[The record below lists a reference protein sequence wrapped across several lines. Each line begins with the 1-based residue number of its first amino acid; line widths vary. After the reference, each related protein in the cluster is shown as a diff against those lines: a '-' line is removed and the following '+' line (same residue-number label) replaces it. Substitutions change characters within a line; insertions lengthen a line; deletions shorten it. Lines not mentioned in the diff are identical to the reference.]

1 MGKSLFEPL
10 VKLSG
15 KILEK
20 TADFL
25 TKPYFAVS
33 DKFWDLDNAKLYF
46 CGFSVILVPLVVAFW
61 SVFLGILLVEL
72 IVLLA
77 IGLLLALF
85 FVSIGVWPALVTSVG
100 ITGVTIFR
108 LPWMVYSHCLVT
120 YRTVMLRANVKLISF
135 LILPLFH
142 LLIPPAIFLGSLLV
156 HLTWFASISFV
167 GYPFKPWQKIPEV
180 LEKFWKKYVTDIE
193 RLFDNF
199 GHPSGIPQDWDGRVY
214 GLPVDPI
221 KIVTNLCLYLIALL
235 PISLGT
241 FAIFAIKAVP
251 IYLGTL
257 VEFWKTLN
265 IGAALAWYKKVL
277 GGGHPHTLT
286 SALPTQG
293 QRSGHDSWT
302 KPLKK
307 ATKGA
312 KKFIENYANIQIV
325 TVYSEKLRRHWKR
338 VHKLDPQKLAKIVNA
353 YINDFSPMKLIPE
366 KAGFAWIVL
375 WLPLTLTTILWLL
388 GLALVLTIPPITF
401 LLGFL
406 LWTVAWIP
414 VIVLPPLLY
423 LLGWVFIVFG
433 LPSLYLL
440 LWVIVLVGP
449 WVFVVLGMVSGPV
462 LALKIVFAGLS
473 KNFFN
478 PVEMWAGI
486 KFGFRQIPQTLIK
499 VDKVTGSLSLG
510 KIRLSKAEPD
520 TEFAKTERV
529 EINYWDL
536 YITQCKEEAQR
547 IQDDGWLSQED
558 IQAASATAMI
568 AIPGSTV
575 VSILEKSIRK
585 NKKDRTLIQWNEE
598 TACRESTRSLNDN
611 VANVFWPQVMQI
623 KEALA
628 TLKNPEAANR
638 WIRASLCDGED
649 EKSEQLTKALEESKM
664 EEEEEAKW
672 CLKVRAKIEN
682 LVHSILRVKAFN
694 SRMLEILDTYDS
706 NVPDESTNL

>member
-1 MGKSLFEPL
+1 MGRSLFDPL
-10 VKLSG
+10 VELSG
-15 KILEK
+15 KILSK

-25 TKPYFAVS
+25 TRPYVAVN
-33 DKFWDLDNAKLYF
+33 DKFWDLDNAKLYC
-46 CGFSVILVPLVVAFW
+46 CGFSIILVPVVVAFW
-61 SVFLGILLVEL
+61 SIVLGILLVQ
-72 IVLLA
+72 LLVHLA
-77 IGLLLALF
+77 LGLVLALF

-100 ITGVTIFR
+100 ITGMAISR

-167 GYPFKPWQKIPEV
+167 GYPFKPWQKIPDV
-180 LEKFWKKYVTDIE
+180 LKKFWKKYVTDIE

-221 KIVTNLCLYLIALL
+221 KIITNFCLYLIALL
-235 PISLGT
+235 PISLVT
-241 FAIFAIKAVP
+241 FVIFAIKAVP

-277 GGGHPHTLT
+277 VGSQPATLT
-286 SALPTQG
+286 SAIPAQV

-312 KKFIENYANIQIV
+312 KKFIENYANIQIL
-325 TVYSEKLRRHWKR
+325 TVYSEILKRHWKR
-338 VHKLDPQKLAKIVNA
+338 IYKLDPHKLTKIARA
-353 YINDFSPMKLIPE
+353 YMDDFSPLKLIPE
-366 KAGFAWIVL
+366 QAGIAWIVL
-375 WLPLTLTTILWLL
+375 WLPLTLTSILWLL
-388 GLALVLTIPPITF
+388 GLALVLTIPPTTF

-406 LWTVAWIP
+406 LWTASWIP
-414 VIVLPPLLY
+414 VIILPPLLY
-423 LLGWVFIVFG
+423 VLGWVFIIFG

-449 WVFVVLGMVSGPV
+449 WVFVVIGMVSGPV
-462 LALKIVFAGLS
+462 LSLKIFFTGLS

-478 PVEMWAGI
+478 PVEMWSGI
-486 KFGFRQIPQTLIK
+486 KLGLRQIPQTLIK

-510 KIRLSKAEPD
+510 KIRLFKAEHD
-520 TEFAKTERV
+520 FELENIERV

-536 YITQCKEEAQR
+536 YITQCKDEAQR
-547 IQDDGWLSQED
+547 IQDDNWLSQED

-568 AIPGSTV
+568 AIPGNTII
-575 VSILEKSIRK
+575 SILEKSIRK
-585 NKKDRTLIQWNEE
+585 KQK
-598 TACRESTRSLNDN
+598 RSHAHPVERSNSMPRLH
-611 VANVFWPQVMQI
+611 
-623 KEALA
+623 
-628 TLKNPEAANR
+628 
-638 WIRASLCDGED
+638 
-649 EKSEQLTKALEESKM
+649 TKFE
-664 EEEEEAKW
+664 
-672 CLKVRAKIEN
+672 
-682 LVHSILRVKAFN
+682 
-694 SRMLEILDTYDS
+694 
-706 NVPDESTNL
+706 